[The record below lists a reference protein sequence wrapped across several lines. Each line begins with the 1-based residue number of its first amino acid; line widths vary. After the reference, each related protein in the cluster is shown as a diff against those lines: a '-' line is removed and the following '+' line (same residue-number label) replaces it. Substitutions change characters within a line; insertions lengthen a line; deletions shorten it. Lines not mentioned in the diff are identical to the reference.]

1 MPIYQDISY
10 KEKKYIERHEAQKF
24 GEILNGRDRDDPP
37 ASLNLLFKHQ
47 TIFIASWYVTSWLL
61 HSGIKFPPLF
71 LPSLFPSF
79 LLSLSLKSFPI
90 KHLLFHKRCKQGELK
105 DGNNNDTDWTCTE
118 IVLMKKN
125 TKNWYTIDALG
136 AILAIFTINDTFT
149 KLLIYFHN
157 TITLL
162 LQYYY
167 NTLTILLQKFY
178 NTLQN
183 FCNTFTILIPQNIL
197 KNCWHYR
204 HCW

>member
-61 HSGIKFPPLF
+61 HSGIKFSPLF

-118 IVLMKKN
+118 IVLMKKKYQKLVHNRCARCNPCNLYNKWHFYKTFNILSQYYYVIITILLQYSYN
-125 TKNWYTIDALG
+125 T
-136 AILAIFTINDTFT
+136 FTKVLQYFT
-149 KLLIYFHN
+149 KLL
-157 TITLL
+157 
-162 LQYYY
+162 QY
-167 NTLTILLQKFY
+167 FY
-178 NTLQN
+178 NT
-183 FCNTFTILIPQNIL
+183 NTSKYL
-197 KNCWHYR
+197 KKLLTL
-204 HCW
+204 

>member
-1 MPIYQDISY
+1 
-10 KEKKYIERHEAQKF
+10 
-24 GEILNGRDRDDPP
+24 
-37 ASLNLLFKHQ
+37 
-47 TIFIASWYVTSWLL
+47 
-61 HSGIKFPPLF
+61 
-71 LPSLFPSF
+71 
-79 LLSLSLKSFPI
+79 
-90 KHLLFHKRCKQGELK
+90 
-105 DGNNNDTDWTCTE
+105 
-118 IVLMKKN
+118 MKKN

-197 KNCWHYR
+197 KNC
-204 HCW
+204 